1 MFWIIIFF
9 FQFILFFF
17 FLPNYCNSTTCKTN
31 ALSPY
36 HESVR
41 SQRPGCRDGERGPQ
55 GKKPPPG
62 RRGAGRRLEGG
73 GSSLL
78 SPSPRPRDARG
89 EAFWSLPR
97 LVAPSILGCRGP
109 GQGVVVPLFWQ
120 ALGPAS
126 HRGSLVP
133 KPNPRN
139 QIRGAGLGLGG
150 VKSAFLVAFCSLGLV
165 EGLLPPLGPV
175 LLHPHPVPGSA
186 ADPSP
191 LTPDPPA

>member
-1 MFWIIIFF
+1 M
-9 FQFILFFF
+9 LF
-17 FLPNYCNSTTCKTN
+17 LHTT
-31 ALSPY
+31 SPF
-36 HESVR
+36 EAK
-41 SQRPGCRDGERGPQ
+41 D
-55 GKKPPPG
+55 
-62 RRGAGRRLEGG
+62 RGAEMENGAHRAKSLPRAGGEQGGGSGRG

-186 ADPSP
+186 ANPSP